1 MSRYPQSRVLQQ
13 LAVGVLALYL
23 AGTSAFA
30 RELRIE
36 TIAVAPFGFY
46 STDGQPT
53 GIMYELGNLIAREA
67 GFNATNQIVPYAQT
81 VISVKHGGADFVLRY
96 GNAELTEVAIQVAS
110 VLSLPTIVLGLPSA
124 QFRSL
129 EDLHGKTVGVMRGGR
144 FDQRFDADIAIRK
157 YPVLDYQQMVKM
169 LMAKHLD
176 AGIGSTVGIYY
187 SASQL
192 GLQQAQLGV
201 PLVLSEQHFVLHF
214 SRKTADDATIAALQ
228 AAVERLKQRNE
239 IAPLVDKYLRDFS
252 WQLSKP

>member
-23 AGTSAFA
+23 AGMSALA
-30 RELRIE
+30 RELRID

-46 STDGQPT
+46 TAAGQPT

-67 GFNATNQIVPYAQT
+67 GFSATNQIVPYAQT
-81 VISVKHGGADFVLRY
+81 VIEVKHGAADFVLRY
-96 GNAELTEVAIQVAS
+96 GNDELTEVAIQVAS

-129 EDLHGKTVGVMRGGR
+129 EDLHGMTVGVLRGGR
-144 FDQRFDADIAIRK
+144 FDQRFEADIAIRK

-192 GLQQAQLGV
+192 GLKQTQLGV

-228 AAVERLKQRNE
+228 TAVERLKQRNA

>member
-129 EDLHGKTVGVMRGGR
+129 EDLHGKTVGVLRGGH
-144 FDQRFDADIAIRK
+144 FDLRFDADAAIRK
-157 YPVLDYQQMVKM
+157 YPVLDYQQMLKM
-169 LMAKHLD
+169 LMLKRLD

-228 AAVERLKQRNE
+228 TAVERLKQRNA

-252 WQLSKP
+252 WQLLKP

>member
-23 AGTSAFA
+23 AGMSAFA
-30 RELRIE
+30 RELRID

-46 STDGQPT
+46 TAAGQPT

-67 GFNATNQIVPYAQT
+67 GFSATNQIVPYAQT

-157 YPVLDYQQMVKM
+157 YPVLDYQQMLKM

-214 SRKTADDATIAALQ
+214 SRKTADDATIVALQ
-228 AAVERLKQRNE
+228 TAVERLKQRNA
-239 IAPLVDKYLRDFS
+239 IAPLVDKYVRDFS
-252 WQLSKP
+252 WQLPKP